1 MRQVSLPGGEMGRR
15 IHGHDWA
22 ATPLGPRESWPAAL
36 RSAVDIALSSRAQIV
51 IFWGPDYVAL
61 YNDPYI
67 PTIGAK
73 HPAALG
79 RPAVENWS
87 ETWDVLKPLLDEVRK
102 TGEPFWAQDHLF
114 LLERH
119 GFLEETYFDVSYGPI
134 RLEDQT
140 VGGVMCLVSE
150 TTGRVLGERRM
161 RTLSRVGEAANGRA
175 TRDEVARAA
184 LSALA
189 EARDDVPFALAYLA
203 GDADDLTGDADGLT
217 GDADDE
223 PGGGASVPPVGGTGR
238 DAPHT
243 SSDGNG
249 PGGDGSRGDESR
261 GDGSGEDG
269 TGEDAYG
276 GAAELRI
283 VVPDGAAPERIGAGE
298 EPAWFAR
305 AVTAVPGE
313 RFGARGPAVALPLTS
328 GAGIRGLLVCG
339 VNPRLQPYDEFF
351 GMLATS
357 VSRALSAAE
366 AHERERGH
374 ARRLAR
380 LDADKTAFF
389 ANVSHELRTPL
400 TLILGPLEELLEDP
414 SIGPEQGAV
423 LRTARRNAVRLLTL
437 LDDVLDVTSFDA
449 GRTRAYHRP
458 ADLVAQ
464 TTELVSVFRSA
475 AESVGLTLT
484 VESEPLPEPVFLDRR
499 MWERI
504 VFNLLSNAVKH
515 TFSGGVTVGVRS
527 GGDHAVVTVSDTG
540 IGIPGGE
547 IPHLFERFRR
557 VPGSRARSHEGA
569 GIGLALVHELVGQH
583 GGRIEA
589 SSVVGEGTT
598 FTIRLPYGSAHL
610 PPSQVG
616 EAAQPYEPGTG
627 YLSHWLPLP
636 GESSGRLSADGIATP
651 AGPRGPERILVAD
664 DNEDLRHYLVRLLSP
679 YWSVTAV
686 ADGAAALRAAREEV
700 PDMIVADVMMPG
712 MDGLDLVRRLRAD
725 EVTRSVPIMLLSA
738 KAGQEASLSGLIAG
752 ADEYLAKPFSARELL
767 TRVRGVLSLSAVR
780 SRHNRQL
787 RELTEAALALNG
799 ASSTAEV
806 LALAETYGERLAGT
820 SGVKVAL
827 TDDTTGH
834 DDRDTRTG
842 TVRIAVSGGD
852 PGRMTDDTVLRRLAQ
867 LTSARLRNLERFE
880 QEHRIATTL
889 QLALLP
895 EVPEIGGTAIVGRY
909 VPGSDEAGVGGDWY
923 DVIRISDTELVLVI
937 GDIVGKGLRAA
948 ASMGRMRNALRAY
961 ALEDPDPGRTLG
973 RLNRMTAGRHDRM
986 HATVLCVRLS
996 LTDGRVEYA
1005 SAGHPPALV
1014 CTADGRADFLGGALS
1029 PLIGAMPFTD
1039 FPTGTTRLERGD
1051 RLLLYTDGIVEN
1063 RSRNILDGMNR
1074 LSEEMARA
1082 SRLDLGAML
1091 ESLLTLVEGGEK
1103 RDDVALLGFARA

>member
-1 MRQVSLPGGEMGRR
+1 MQQVSPAGGEMGRR
-15 IHGHDWA
+15 IGAHDWA
-22 ATPLGPRESWPAAL
+22 ATPLGPMESWPAAL
-36 RSAVDIALSSRAQIV
+36 RAAVDIALSSRAQIV
-51 IFWGPDYVAL
+51 IFAGPDYVAL

-79 RPAVENWS
+79 RPAEENWS
-87 ETWDVLKPLLDEVRK
+87 ETWDVLKPLLDDVRE

-134 RLEDQT
+134 RVEDGT

-161 RTLSRVGEAANGRA
+161 RTMSRVGEAATGG
-175 TRDEVARAA
+175 TREEVARAA

-189 EARDDVPFALAYLA
+189 EAHDDVPFAFAYLA
-203 GDADDLTGDADGLT
+203 EETGPADPAGLT
-217 GDADDE
+217 GL
-223 PGGGASVPPVGGTGR
+223 T
-238 DAPHT
+238 
-243 SSDGNG
+243 G
-249 PGGDGSRGDESR
+249 PGGDGNGPA
-261 GDGSGEDG
+261 GDGGTSG
-269 TGEDAYG
+269 
-276 GAAELRI
+276 LRI
-283 VVPDGAAPERIGAGE
+283 VVPDGTAPERIPVTLDGVAGGDGGVTR
-298 EPAWFAR
+298 PAR
-305 AVTAVPGE
+305 GVIPVPAE

-328 GAGIRGLLVCG
+328 GDETLGLLVCG
-339 VNPRLQPYDEFF
+339 VNPRLQPYDDFF
-351 GMLATS
+351 ETIAAS
-357 VSRALSAAE
+357 VSRALAAAA
-366 AHERERGH
+366 AHERERVQ

-414 SIGPEQGAV
+414 SVAPEQSAV

-437 LDDVLDVTSFDA
+437 LDDVLDVTSIDA

-458 ADLVAQ
+458 TDLVAQ
-464 TTELVSVFRSA
+464 TGELVSVFRSA
-475 AESVGLTLT
+475 TESVGLTLD

-504 VFNLLSNAVKH
+504 IFNLLSNAVKH
-515 TFSGGVTVGVRS
+515 TFAGGITVGVRS

-540 IGIPGGE
+540 IGIAGEE
-547 IPHLFERFRR
+547 IPHLFDRFHR
-557 VPGSRARSHEGA
+557 VPGSPARSDEGT
-569 GIGLALVHELVGQH
+569 GIGLALVHELVTLH

-589 SSVVGEGTT
+589 NSVVGKGTT

-610 PPSQVG
+610 PPAQVG
-616 EAAQPYEPGTG
+616 EAANPYESGSDHV
-627 YLSHWLPLP
+627 SHWLPLP
-636 GESSGRLSADGIATP
+636 GESSGRPAADRAAP
-651 AGPRGPERILVAD
+651 PVEPRGTEHILVAD
-664 DNEDLRHYLVRLLSP
+664 DNEDLRRYLVRLLSP
-679 YWSVTAV
+679 HWEVTAV
-686 ADGAAALRAAREEV
+686 ADGAAALRAARERL

-712 MDGLDLVRRLRAD
+712 MDGLEMVRRLRAD
-725 EVTRSVPIMLLSA
+725 AVTRSVPIMLLSA
-738 KAGQEASLSGLIAG
+738 RAGQEESLTGLIAG
-752 ADEYLAKPFSARELL
+752 ADEYLVKPFSARELL
-767 TRVRGVLSLSAVR
+767 TRVRGVLRLSAIR
-780 SRHNRQL
+780 SRHNRRL

-799 ASSTAEV
+799 ASSAADV
-806 LALAETYGERLAGT
+806 LRVAGRYGELLADT
-820 SGVKVAL
+820 SGVRV
-827 TDDTTGH
+827 TVTG
-834 DDRDTRTG
+834 DAPGGDGTGPAG
-842 TVRIAVSGGD
+842 TVRIAVSGA
-852 PGRMTDDTVLRRLAQ
+852 PPEEVADDTVLRQLAQ
-867 LTSARLRNLERFE
+867 LTSARLRDLEQFE

-895 EVPEIGGTAIVGRY
+895 DVPEIGGTVIVGRY

-923 DVIRISDTELVLVI
+923 DVVRISDEEVVLVI

-996 LTDGRVEYA
+996 LADGRLEYA
-1005 SAGHPPALV
+1005 SAGHPPALL
-1014 CTADGRADFLGGALS
+1014 CTARGQADFLGGALS
-1029 PLIGAMPFTD
+1029 PLIGAMPSTVFS
-1039 FPTGTTRLERGD
+1039 TGTARLGHGD
-1051 RLLLYTDGIVEN
+1051 RLLLYTDGIVES
-1063 RSRNILDGMNR
+1063 RSWSILEGMDR
-1074 LSEEMARA
+1074 LRGEMATA
-1082 SRLDLGAML
+1082 SRLDLGVMM
-1091 ESLLTLVEGGEK
+1091 ESLLTLVEDGEN

>member
-1 MRQVSLPGGEMGRR
+1 MRQANPRGGEMGRR

-22 ATPLGPRESWPAAL
+22 ATPLGPMEDWPAAL
-36 RSAVDIALSSRAQIV
+36 RAAVDIALSSRMQIV
-51 IFWGPDYVAL
+51 IFWGPEHLAL

-79 RPAVENWS
+79 RPAGENWS
-87 ETWDVLKPLLDEVRK
+87 ETWDVLEPLLDEVRR

-119 GFLEETYFDVSYGPI
+119 GFLEQTYFDVSYGPI
-134 RLEDQT
+134 RRDDQT

-161 RTLSRVGEAANGRA
+161 RTLSRVGEATSGRT
-175 TRDEVARAA
+175 TREEVARAA

-203 GDADDLTGDADGLT
+203 AGT
-217 GDADDE
+217 DE
-223 PGGGASVPPVGGTGR
+223 PTGST
-238 DAPHT
+238 D
-243 SSDGNG
+243 
-249 PGGDGSRGDESR
+249 
-261 GDGSGEDG
+261 
-269 TGEDAYG
+269 
-276 GAAELRI
+276 ELRI
-283 VVPDGAAPERIGAGE
+283 VAPGGTAPERIRAGE

-305 AVTAVPGE
+305 DVTAVPGE

-328 GAGIRGLLVCG
+328 GTEVRGLLVCG

-357 VSRALSAAE
+357 VSRALSGAE

-414 SIGPEQGAV
+414 SIGPEQDAV

-458 ADLVAQ
+458 TDLVAQ
-464 TTELVSVFRSA
+464 TAELVSVFRSA
-475 AESVGLTLT
+475 AEGVGLTLG

-515 TFSGGVTVGVRS
+515 TFAGGVTVGVRS

-547 IPHLFERFRR
+547 LPHLFERFHR

-569 GIGLALVHELVGQH
+569 GIGLALVHELVAQH
-583 GGRIEA
+583 GGHIEA
-589 SSVVGEGTT
+589 DSAVGEGTT

-610 PPSQVG
+610 PPAQVG
-616 EAAQPYEPGTG
+616 EATRSYEPGTDH
-627 YLSHWLPLP
+627 LSHWLPLP
-636 GESSGRLSADGIATP
+636 GESSGRLPVDGIASS

-679 YWSVTAV
+679 YWTVTAV
-686 ADGAAALRAAREEV
+686 ADGAAALRAAREEA

-725 EVTRSVPIMLLSA
+725 EATRSVPIMILSA
-738 KAGQEASLSGLIAG
+738 RAGQEESLSGLIAG
-752 ADEYLAKPFSARELL
+752 ADEYLTKPFSARELL

-787 RELTEAALALNG
+787 RELTEAALALNRASG
-799 ASSTAEV
+799 AAEV
-806 LALAETYGERLAGT
+806 LALAQRYGEKLSGT
-820 SGVKVAL
+820 SGARAAS
-827 TDDTTGH
+827 TGDAIGDATGDTIGATGATGDNDD
-834 DDRDTRTG
+834 D
-842 TVRIAVSGGD
+842 S
-852 PGRMTDDTVLRRLAQ
+852 VLRRLAQ

-923 DVIRISDTELVLVI
+923 DVIRISDAEVVLVI

-996 LTDGRVEYA
+996 LTDGRLRYA

-1014 CTADGRADFLGGALS
+1014 CTADGRAEFLGGALS

-1039 FPTGTTRLERGD
+1039 FPTGTSRLGRGD

-1074 LSEEMARA
+1074 LREEMARA

-1091 ESLLTLVEGGEK
+1091 ESLLTLVEDGEN